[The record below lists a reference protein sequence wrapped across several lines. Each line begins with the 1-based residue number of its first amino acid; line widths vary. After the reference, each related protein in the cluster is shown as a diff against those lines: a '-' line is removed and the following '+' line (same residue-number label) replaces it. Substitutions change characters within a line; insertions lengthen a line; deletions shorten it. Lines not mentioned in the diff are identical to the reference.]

1 MGEQEEGRKL
11 NTTKET
17 ELEAQMEAHRKLK
30 ADTAIETEL
39 EAHTEA
45 AKEDKP

>member
-1 MGEQEEGRKL
+1 
-11 NTTKET
+11 
-17 ELEAQMEAHRKLK
+17 MEAHRKLK